1 MPTRFLDKHRRAK
14 RASRRLHLVFW
25 LGALVSY
32 LCYLIIIVPLFIF
45 MAALFI
51 TPNATGPDA
60 GLNNLMM
67 LVLFGVAVIA
77 VFLPVFKLLKAY
89 NGRKR
94 ELGQQSAGEQAEA
107 LGGSPA
113 RADDDPLENRY
124 VNLVAEL
131 SLAAG
136 IPTPAAYVLRDDD
149 SINAFALSGAGDSLA
164 LAVSRGALD
173 NLTRDELQAVL
184 GHEFGH
190 IENGDPALYNRLSA
204 MLAGYFAT
212 GSRKEQE
219 RLYTDPDTQV
229 LSLSGLSD
237 SAEKDQFGI
246 NISIL
251 YLYGRLLQAAFAR
264 RREAMADARAVQYT
278 RDPVALIGALQKAWA
293 LQQQGIH
300 PRRPPPDRAHIYFIN
315 YRHPGW
321 RRLRTHPTLRE
332 RIRTWGGNI
341 SDADLPAILA
351 RINACRSSRAAT
363 PLRPVAPPPEPNPA
377 YPLAAYDRLLAAELR
392 PAPTDPAAA
401 LLAIFAYHSGTA
413 LADLERAGLLPSE
426 RLFTC
431 RRAYDT
437 IAQSEPLLR
446 LALTA
451 HLSRTA
457 FAFDIAEKQRLDP
470 IIRHLIEH
478 DGQLSRYELAAFIAW
493 RATCITGRG
502 ADYRAHEADIAWL
515 YNFLACDDPDDPN
528 PQATYEDLLEVSA
541 LPLGQTPAW
550 QPLDTG
556 SSKTGLQLCHHC
568 EALRRLAPIFR
579 RYLLITLNLHYRSKA
594 EITLQQAYLRFALQ
608 QILTGPPPPQK
619 RQRGINIGF
628 LRRIGFSPPSRT

>member
-1 MPTRFLDKHRRAK
+1 
-14 RASRRLHLVFW
+14 
-25 LGALVSY
+25 
-32 LCYLIIIVPLFIF
+32 
-45 MAALFI
+45 
-51 TPNATGPDA
+51 
-60 GLNNLMM
+60 
-67 LVLFGVAVIA
+67 
-77 VFLPVFKLLKAY
+77 
-89 NGRKR
+89 
-94 ELGQQSAGEQAEA
+94 
-107 LGGSPA
+107 
-113 RADDDPLENRY
+113 
-124 VNLVAEL
+124 
-131 SLAAG
+131 
-136 IPTPAAYVLRDDD
+136 
-149 SINAFALSGAGDSLA
+149 
-164 LAVSRGALD
+164 
-173 NLTRDELQAVL
+173 
-184 GHEFGH
+184 
-190 IENGDPALYNRLSA
+190 
-204 MLAGYFAT
+204 
-212 GSRKEQE
+212 
-219 RLYTDPDTQV
+219 
-229 LSLSGLSD
+229 
-237 SAEKDQFGI
+237 
-246 NISIL
+246 
-251 YLYGRLLQAAFAR
+251 
-264 RREAMADARAVQYT
+264 MADARAVQYT
-278 RDPVALIGALQKAWA
+278 RDPAALIGALQKAWA

-315 YRHPGW
+315 YRRPGW

-341 SDADLPAILA
+341 SNADLPAILA

-363 PLRPVAPPPEPNPA
+363 PLPPVAPPPEPNPA

-451 HLSRTA
+451 HLSRAA

-579 RYLLITLNLHYRSKA
+579 RYLLITLNLHYRIKA

-628 LRRIGFSPPSRT
+628 LRRIDFSPPSRT

>member
-14 RASRRLHLVFW
+14 RASRRLHLAFW

-51 TPNATGPDA
+51 TPNASGPDA

-113 RADDDPLENRY
+113 RPDDDPLENRY

-136 IPTPAAYVLRDDD
+136 IPAPAAYVLRDDD

-219 RLYTDPDTQV
+219 RLYLHRPRYPGSQPERPQRQRRKRPIRYQHQHP
-229 LSLSGLSD
+229 LPLWPPPASRLCPPARSHG
-237 SAEKDQFGI
+237 
-246 NISIL
+246 
-251 YLYGRLLQAAFAR
+251 GRPR
-264 RREAMADARAVQYT
+264 RA
-278 RDPVALIGALQKAWA
+278 
-293 LQQQGIH
+293 IH
-300 PRRPPPDRAHIYFIN
+300 P
-315 YRHPGW
+315 
-321 RRLRTHPTLRE
+321 
-332 RIRTWGGNI
+332 
-341 SDADLPAILA
+341 
-351 RINACRSSRAAT
+351 
-363 PLRPVAPPPEPNPA
+363 
-377 YPLAAYDRLLAAELR
+377 
-392 PAPTDPAAA
+392 
-401 LLAIFAYHSGTA
+401 
-413 LADLERAGLLPSE
+413 
-426 RLFTC
+426 
-431 RRAYDT
+431 
-437 IAQSEPLLR
+437 
-446 LALTA
+446 
-451 HLSRTA
+451 
-457 FAFDIAEKQRLDP
+457 
-470 IIRHLIEH
+470 
-478 DGQLSRYELAAFIAW
+478 
-493 RATCITGRG
+493 
-502 ADYRAHEADIAWL
+502 
-515 YNFLACDDPDDPN
+515 
-528 PQATYEDLLEVSA
+528 
-541 LPLGQTPAW
+541 
-550 QPLDTG
+550 
-556 SSKTGLQLCHHC
+556 
-568 EALRRLAPIFR
+568 
-579 RYLLITLNLHYRSKA
+579 
-594 EITLQQAYLRFALQ
+594 
-608 QILTGPPPPQK
+608 
-619 RQRGINIGF
+619 
-628 LRRIGFSPPSRT
+628 

>member
-14 RASRRLHLVFW
+14 RASRRLHLAFW

-45 MAALFI
+45 MAALFM

-60 GLNNLMM
+60 GINNLMM

-113 RADDDPLENRY
+113 RPDDEPLENRY

-136 IPTPAAYVLRDDD
+136 IPAPAAYVLRDDD

-278 RDPVALIGALQKAWA
+278 RDPAALIGALQKAWA

-300 PRRPPPDRAHIYFIN
+300 RLTAPTSTSLTTAARAGGGYAPTPPCANASGPGAATSAMPICPPFSPASTPVAAAAPRPRCAPSHRHPSRTPPTRLPPTTASLLPNCVLRLPTPPPRYSPSSPTTAAQHWLILNARA
-315 YRHPGW
+315 
-321 RRLRTHPTLRE
+321 
-332 RIRTWGGNI
+332 
-341 SDADLPAILA
+341 SSPA
-351 RINACRSSRAAT
+351 NAF
-363 PLRPVAPPPEPNPA
+363 L
-377 YPLAAYDRLLAAELR
+377 
-392 PAPTDPAAA
+392 PAAA
-401 LLAIFAYHSGTA
+401 PMT
-413 LADLERAGLLPSE
+413 PS
-426 RLFTC
+426 RKVSRC
-431 RRAYDT
+431 C
-437 IAQSEPLLR
+437 SSPSPL
-446 LALTA
+446 T
-451 HLSRTA
+451 
-457 FAFDIAEKQRLDP
+457 
-470 IIRHLIEH
+470 
-478 DGQLSRYELAAFIAW
+478 
-493 RATCITGRG
+493 
-502 ADYRAHEADIAWL
+502 
-515 YNFLACDDPDDPN
+515 
-528 PQATYEDLLEVSA
+528 SA
-541 LPLGQTPAW
+541 
-550 QPLDTG
+550 
-556 SSKTGLQLCHHC
+556 
-568 EALRRLAPIFR
+568 ALRSPSTSPKSAVSTP
-579 RYLLITLNLHYRSKA
+579 S
-594 EITLQQAYLRFALQ
+594 FATSLS
-608 QILTGPPPPQK
+608 TMA
-619 RQRGINIGF
+619 NSAAMS
-628 LRRIGFSPPSRT
+628 SPPSLLGAPPASPVAAPITALTKPTSPGSTTSSPATTLTTRIRKRPTRICWKSAPCRLGKRPPGSRSTPAAAKPACNSATTARRCAASRLSSGAICSSP